1 MPNLVGIGNE
11 QVPTN
16 AMLGGLAY
24 QDPAHANL
32 KSVDIVDIAAIKAKI
47 TQTALGVFVYN
58 TANDTDGGAWRKR
71 CRGTSWYNEGAGL
84 YRGQRKEF
92 PTVAVIVTT
101 NQELIIYDGDDPE
114 MSMWMK
120 FPQQGYLTWPLTG
133 NYTTHKCFALNGAIT
148 QISNDGGSIIKFI
161 DDYFEVIYSSTSY
174 PLTQPRNI
182 ANRGETSSYIN
193 ASDGANRRTHN
204 IGQYNMRT
212 VHMYAAATAPID
224 PRNGLPY
231 PTILIGHATSN
242 AIINFGHLDY
252 GSQPVIFNLSDSHGS
267 SRPCDRGV
275 IRGDD
280 ILSYRNINNGT
291 VQTRW
296 GWQSITSGNSEQW
309 SYNYWRNGGDSQN
322 ENITAVNIRHSNDAN
337 GDDLRAIEKNPND
350 PSYLYVSHSC
360 GISIVKDGQERR
372 YSNNSLSIYDSKV
385 AYITSEYNTGWMFG
399 DMRCC
404 VLASCKSTTEVPEA
418 TTNHVV
424 DPGFGNTSNWTE
436 GTGWSING
444 SNQAVNSGSAGY
456 MTGTFNPALTPGKY
470 YVLYCDF
477 ISGTIGSGTSG
488 FGLVNHNMNNNY
500 IPPQGDGSNSYVDVY
515 CQYVPMHSSH
525 GGHKGIMV
533 WREKTGQPSVCN
545 LYTTGAAV
553 TVDNIVVK
561 ELTEPY
567 FGRELSSTHTTGY
580 PIIPIGT
587 PTREPVNEGCDLQC
601 WTGFTNND
609 FFVQPARDFLN
620 YDNGN
625 FWYSIWLYPNNS
637 DNGDVIFSRD
647 GIAGGNNGRFMCYF
661 NDDRVRIDMTEYCGS
676 SYHGMTTNQARM
688 RQKKEWIHL
697 VFVRR
702 GAKLEFWVNGEL
714 DKSTTLNSTSDGTQ
728 SGSKTAGIGTLMI
741 GANAH
746 AGTPL
751 DKGKVA
757 LFKTGRANG
766 TDLATPTAEIIK
778 EWYADELKMFSPNT
792 KCSVYGTSNDVKAI
806 SYDQNTDILHA
817 GTSSGRS
824 EFDGLVRINNTT
836 DAITLDLSASGGVV
850 AEQ

>member
-1 MPNLVGIGNE
+1 MPNLVGIGNS

-16 AMLGGLAY
+16 SMLGGLAY
-24 QDPAHANL
+24 QDPAHASLTN
-32 KSVDIVDIAAIKAKI
+32 VDILNIASIKAS
-47 TQTALGVFVYN
+47 TADTALGVFVYN

-71 CRGTSWYNEGAGL
+71 CQGKSWYNEGPGGS
-84 YRGQRKEF
+84 RGPRKEF
-92 PTVAVIVTT
+92 PTVAVIVPT
-101 NQELIIYDGDDPE
+101 NKDLIIYDGDDPE
-114 MSMWMK
+114 LSMWMK
-120 FPQQGYLTWPLTG
+120 FPNHGYLTWSNSG
-133 NYTTHKCFALNGAIT
+133 NLSTHKCFALNGAIT
-148 QISNDGGSIIKFI
+148 YITNDGGGIIKFI
-161 DDYFEVIYSSTSY
+161 DDYFDVIYSSTTY

-182 ANRGETSSYIN
+182 ASRELTSSYIN
-193 ASDGANRRTHN
+193 ASSGTNRRTYN

-231 PTILIGHATSN
+231 PTILIGSASSN
-242 AIINFGHLDY
+242 HIINFGHLDY
-252 GSQPVIFNLSDSHGS
+252 GSQPVIFNLSDNHS
-267 SRPCDRGV
+267 STRPCQHGV
-275 IRGDD
+275 IRDD
-280 ILSYRNINNGT
+280 DRLSYHNINNGT
-291 VQTRW
+291 IQNAW
-296 GWQSITSGNSEQW
+296 GWQSLVSGSGDQW
-309 SYNYWRNGGDSQN
+309 SYNYWANGGHNQN
-322 ENITAVNIRHSNDAN
+322 ENITAVNHRSSNDKDVN
-337 GDDLRAIEKNPND
+337 NLRNLEKNPND
-350 PSYLYVSHSC
+350 PSYLYVAHSS
-360 GISIVKDGQERR
+360 GISIIKDGQERR
-372 YSNNSLSIYDSKV
+372 YSTNSQSIFDSKV
-385 AYITSEYNTGWMFG
+385 AYITSEYATGWMFG
-399 DMRCC
+399 DIRCC

-424 DPGFGNTSNWTE
+424 DPGFSNTSNWTE

-456 MTGTFNPALTPGKY
+456 MTGTFSPALTPGKY

-533 WREKTGQPSVCN
+533 WRERTGQPSVCN
-545 LYTTGAAV
+545 LYTSGAAV

-587 PTREPVNEGCDLQC
+587 PTRQPVADGCDLQC

-609 FFVQPARDFLN
+609 FLCQPARDFLN

-661 NDDRVRIDMTEYCGS
+661 NDDRVRIDMTEYGGS
-676 SYHGMTTNQARM
+676 SYHGITTNQARM

-702 GAKLEFWVNGEL
+702 DNKLEFYVNGEL
-714 DKSTTLNSTSDGTQ
+714 DKSTTLNSISDGTQ
-728 SGSKTAGIGTLMI
+728 SGSKTSGIGAVMI
-741 GANAH
+741 GANAN
-746 AGTPL
+746 AGNPL
-751 DKGKVA
+751 DKGRVA
-757 LFKTGRANG
+757 LFKTGRGNNY
-766 TDLATPTAEIIK
+766 TIYAEQIK
-778 EWYADELKMFSPNT
+778 QWYADELPMFAPHT
-792 KCSVYGTSNDVKAI
+792 KSSVYGTSNNVVAL

-824 EFDGLVRINNTT
+824 EFSGLVRINNTT
-836 DAITLDLSASGGVV
+836 EPITLDVSASGGVV
-850 AEQ
+850 AEE

>member
-1 MPNLVGIGNE
+1 MPNLVGIGNS

-24 QDPAHANL
+24 QDPAHASLTN
-32 KSVDIVDIAAIKAKI
+32 VDILNIAAIKAK
-47 TQTALGVFVYN
+47 TADTALGVFVYN
-58 TANDTDGGAWRKR
+58 TANDSDGGAWRKR
-71 CRGTSWYNEGAGL
+71 CKGTSWYNEGSGVF
-84 YRGQRKEF
+84 RGQRKEF

-101 NQELIIYDGDDPE
+101 NQDLIIYDGDDPDL
-114 MSMWMK
+114 SMWMK
-120 FPQQGYLTWPLTG
+120 FPQQGYLTWPLSN
-133 NYTTHKCFALNGAIT
+133 NYTTHRCFALNGAIT

-161 DDYFEVIYSSTSY
+161 DDYFEVIYASNTY
-174 PLTQPRNI
+174 PLMVQRNI
-182 ANRGETSSYIN
+182 ANRGQTSSYIS
-193 ASDGANRRTHN
+193 ASDGVNRRTYN
-204 IGQYNMRT
+204 VGQYNFRT
-212 VHMYAAATAPID
+212 VHMYAAANAPID

-231 PTILIGHATSN
+231 PTILIGSASSN
-242 AIINFGHLDY
+242 HIINFGHLDY
-252 GSQPVIFNLSDSHGS
+252 GSQPVIFNLSDNHGGT
-267 SRPCDRGV
+267 RPCQHGV
-275 IRGDD
+275 IRDD
-280 ILSYRNINNGT
+280 DRLTYHNINNGT
-291 VQTRW
+291 IQNRW
-296 GWQSITSGNSEQW
+296 GWQGNTSGTSDQW
-309 SYNYWRNGGDSQN
+309 SYNYWAGGGHNQN
-322 ENITAVNIRHSNDAN
+322 ENITAVNHRHSTDIDVNN
-337 GDDLRAIEKNPND
+337 IRNLEKNPND
-350 PSYLYVSHSC
+350 PSYLYVAHSS

-372 YSNNSLSIYDSKV
+372 YSGNSQSIYDSKV
-385 AYITSEYNTGWMFG
+385 AYITSKYNTGWLFG
-399 DMRCC
+399 DIRCC
-404 VLASCKSTTEVPEA
+404 VLASCVSTTEVPEA

-456 MTGTFNPALTPGKY
+456 MNGTFNPALTTGKW
-470 YVLYCDF
+470 YVMYCDF
-477 ISGTIGSGTSG
+477 ISGTIGNGGSG
-488 FGLVNHNMNNNY
+488 FGLVNHNQSNY
-500 IPPQGDGSNSYVDVY
+500 YKPQSNTEYVDVY
-515 CQYVPMHSSH
+515 CTYVPMHSNH

-533 WREKTGQPSVCN
+533 WRENSGNNANCN
-545 LYTTGAAV
+545 LYTSGAAV

-567 FGRELSSTHTTGY
+567 WGRELSNSHSTGY

-601 WTGFTNND
+601 WSGFTNTD

-647 GIAGGNNGRFMCYF
+647 GVSGGNNGRFMCYF
-661 NDDRVRIDMTEYCGS
+661 NDDRVRIDMTEYGGS
-676 SYHGMTTNQARM
+676 SYHGITTNQHRM

-702 GAKLEFWVNGEL
+702 GTKLEFYVNGEL
-714 DKSTTLNSTSDGTQ
+714 DKSTNLNSISDGTQ
-728 SGSKTAGIGTLMI
+728 SGSQASGIGTLFI
-741 GANAH
+741 GANAN
-746 AGTPL
+746 AGAPL

-757 LFKTGRANG
+757 LFKTGRGNNALPSA
-766 TDLATPTAEIIK
+766 DIIK
-778 EWYADELKMFSPNT
+778 EWYADELPMFSPHT
-792 KCSVYGTSNDVKAI
+792 KSSVYGIYNNVVAL

-824 EFDGLVRINNTT
+824 EFSGLVRINNTT
-836 DAITLDLSASGGVV
+836 DAITLDVSASGGVV

>member
-1 MPNLVGIGNE
+1 MPNLVGIGNS

-24 QDPAHANL
+24 QDPAHASLTN
-32 KSVDIVDIAAIKAKI
+32 VDILNIAAIKAK
-47 TQTALGVFVYN
+47 TADTALGVFVYN
-58 TANDTDGGAWRKR
+58 TANDSDGGAWRKR
-71 CRGTSWYNEGAGL
+71 CKGTSWYNEGSGVF
-84 YRGQRKEF
+84 RGQRKEF

-101 NQELIIYDGDDPE
+101 NQDLIIYDGDDPDL
-114 MSMWMK
+114 SMWMK
-120 FPQQGYLTWPLTG
+120 FPQQGYLTWPLSN
-133 NYTTHKCFALNGAIT
+133 NYTTHRCFALNGAIT

-161 DDYFEVIYSSTSY
+161 DDYFEVIYASNTY
-174 PLTQPRNI
+174 PLMVQRNI
-182 ANRGETSSYIN
+182 ANRGQTSSYIS
-193 ASDGANRRTHN
+193 ASDGVNRRTYN
-204 IGQYNMRT
+204 VGQYNFRT
-212 VHMYAAATAPID
+212 VHMYAAANAPID

-231 PTILIGHATSN
+231 PTILIGSASSN
-242 AIINFGHLDY
+242 HIINFGHLDY
-252 GSQPVIFNLSDSHGS
+252 GSQPVIFNLSDNHGGT
-267 SRPCDRGV
+267 RPCQHGV
-275 IRGDD
+275 IRDD
-280 ILSYRNINNGT
+280 DRLTYHNINNGT
-291 VQTRW
+291 IQNRW
-296 GWQSITSGNSEQW
+296 GWQGNTSGTSDQW
-309 SYNYWRNGGDSQN
+309 SYNYWAGGGHNQN
-322 ENITAVNIRHSNDAN
+322 ENITAVNHRHSTDIDVNN
-337 GDDLRAIEKNPND
+337 IRNLEKNPND
-350 PSYLYVSHSC
+350 PSYLYVAHSS

-372 YSNNSLSIYDSKV
+372 YSGNSQSIYDSKV
-385 AYITSEYNTGWMFG
+385 AYITSKYNTGWLFG
-399 DMRCC
+399 DIRCC
-404 VLASCKSTTEVPEA
+404 VLASCVSTTEVPEA

-456 MTGTFNPALTPGKY
+456 MNGTFNPALTTGKW
-470 YVLYCDF
+470 YVMYCDF
-477 ISGTIGSGTSG
+477 ISGTIGNGGSG
-488 FGLVNHNMNNNY
+488 FGLVNHNQSNY
-500 IPPQGDGSNSYVDVY
+500 YKPQSNTEYVDVY
-515 CQYVPMHSSH
+515 CTYVPMHSNH

-533 WREKTGQPSVCN
+533 WRENSGNNANCN
-545 LYTTGAAV
+545 LYTSGSAV

-567 FGRELSSTHTTGY
+567 WGRELSNSHSTGY

-601 WTGFTNND
+601 WSGFTNTD

-647 GIAGGNNGRFMCYF
+647 GVSGGNNGRFMCYF
-661 NDDRVRIDMTEYCGS
+661 NDDRVRIDMTEYGGS
-676 SYHGMTTNQARM
+676 SYHGITTNQHRM

-702 GAKLEFWVNGEL
+702 GTKLEFYVNGEL
-714 DKSTTLNSTSDGTQ
+714 DKSTNLNSISDGTQ
-728 SGSKTAGIGTLMI
+728 SGSQASGIGTLFI
-741 GANAH
+741 GANAN
-746 AGTPL
+746 AGAPL

-757 LFKTGRANG
+757 LFKTGRGNNALPSA
-766 TDLATPTAEIIK
+766 DIIK
-778 EWYADELKMFSPNT
+778 EWYADELPMFSPHT
-792 KCSVYGTSNDVKAI
+792 KSSVYGIYNNVVAL

-824 EFDGLVRINNTT
+824 EFSGLVRINNTT
-836 DAITLDLSASGGVV
+836 DAITLDVSASGGVV